1 VTTPDEAAIEAWPHE
16 WQHVS
21 IFLFSG
27 DFSVKTVPG
36 ITKISSSSLS
46 VVSES
51 EQAPKSDG
59 RRQRVTGDGAG
70 VGQVMR
76 GGLMETVA
84 AAS

>member
-1 VTTPDEAAIEAWPHE
+1 VTTPDEAAIEAWSHE

-36 ITKISSSSLS
+36 ITIKISSSSLS

-59 RRQRVTGDGAG
+59 RRRDGG
-70 VGQVMR
+70 
-76 GGLMETVA
+76 A
-84 AAS
+84 AAARDR